1 MTEEFTTNWTREE
14 LKAYILMYCAY
25 ANFIETKAEKE
36 FIKSKV
42 GEEKYKK
49 VHKEFDQDND
59 YQRIQKIQA
68 TVARFD
74 YSRNEIDRLFHN
86 IKKMFLEDGEIDIL
100 EENIYRGLQH
110 LLKHD

>member
-1 MTEEFTTNWTREE
+1 MEEFITLWTREE
-14 LKAYILMYCAY
+14 LKAYILLYCAY
-25 ANFIETKAEKE
+25 ANFVETEAEKE
-36 FIKSKV
+36 YIKSKV

-49 VHKEFDQDND
+49 IHKEFDQDND

-68 TVARFD
+68 TVERFD
-74 YSRNEIDRLFHN
+74 YSKNEIDRLFEN

-110 LLKHD
+110 LLK

>member
-1 MTEEFTTNWTREE
+1 MEEFTTIWSREE
-14 LKAYILMYCAY
+14 LKAYILMYCAN

-36 FIKSKV
+36 YIKAKV
-42 GEEKYKK
+42 GDEKYKK
-49 VHKEFDQDND
+49 THKEFDQDND

-68 TVARFD
+68 GVTRFD
-74 YSRNEIDRLFHN
+74 YSKNEIDRLFQD

-110 LLKHD
+110 LLK

>member
-1 MTEEFTTNWTREE
+1 MEEFTTQWTRAEV
-14 LKAYILMYCAY
+14 KAYILLYCAY
-25 ANFIETKAEKE
+25 ANFVETEAEKE
-36 FIKSKV
+36 YIKSKV
-42 GEEKYKK
+42 GEEKYMK

-68 TVARFD
+68 AVERFD
-74 YSRNEIDRLFHN
+74 YSKNEIDRLFEN

-110 LLKHD
+110 LLK